1 MLKKLKPKELTST
14 KTTQACTSAKRCRMW
29 RHSFGTSC
37 ITLAGMLCWALVLL
51 TPTRAWA
58 DTAYRCGDAY
68 GPSAQCTNGPAAPV
82 KPTAELRTTGP
93 DKTDAAAHD
102 LHNLRNAQALEQQ
115 AAQQALMQPIQAAPV
130 QLNTAKAGNT
140 SLKANNIESTGKP
153 PARKGKHARKAQS
166 PYFTAVDPTATPK
179 KKSTA
184 KAVPSSSSSG
194 Q

>member
-1 MLKKLKPKELTST
+1 MLKKFKPKGLTPA
-14 KTTQACTSAKRCRMW
+14 KTCAS
-29 RHSFGTSC
+29 HSFGTSC
-37 ITLAGMLCWALVLL
+37 ITLAGMLCGALVLL
-51 TPTRAWA
+51 APTRAWA

-68 GPSAQCTNGPAAPV
+68 GPSAQCANGPAAPV

-93 DKTDAAAHD
+93 DKTNAATHD
-102 LHNLRNAQALEQQ
+102 LRDAQALEQHRLKAEQQ
-115 AAQQALMQPIQAAPV
+115 AAQQTLMQPIQAAPV

-140 SLKANNIESTGKP
+140 PLKANNTESTGKP
-153 PARKGKHARKAQS
+153 TARKGKHARKAQS

-184 KAVPSSSSSG
+184 KAVPSSSASG